1 LTDTDLVTAQRR
13 FERRQ
18 RSARLRSRLPW
29 VLGTIVVVA
38 GVLAVWLFYFSSV
51 FAVGGVR
58 VEGLSTVPEQEVT
71 AAAAVPDGEP
81 LARVDL
87 AAIAQRVRAIP
98 AVADAR
104 AGRSWPDRVVI
115 SVTER
120 VAVVA
125 VAAGSRFDL
134 VDATGSRFRQVSSR
148 PAGLPQ
154 AVVTGPRR
162 DVTTRS
168 VVTVAAALPDDLR
181 PRVRSIAAA
190 SPDSINLHLGGG
202 VRVVWGSADHSDRKA
217 TVVVALM
224 RRKATV
230 YDVSAPDSPVTQ
242 GEK

>member
-1 LTDTDLVTAQRR
+1 MTDTDLLEAQRR

-18 RSARLRSRLPW
+18 RSARLRGRLPW
-29 VLGTIVVVA
+29 VLGTVVL
-38 GVLAVWLFYFSSV
+38 VLGILTGWLVYFSSV
-51 FAVGGVR
+51 FAVSGVR
-58 VEGLSTVPEQEVT
+58 VEGVSTVSEQVVIE
-71 AAAAVPDGEP
+71 AAAVPDGEP

-87 AAIAQRVRAIP
+87 AAIARRVRAVP
-98 AVADAR
+98 AVAEAR
-104 AGRSWPDRVVI
+104 ATRSWPDEVVI
-115 SVTER
+115 TVTER

-125 VAAGSRFDL
+125 VSFGLGFDL
-134 VDATGSRFRQVSSR
+134 VDATGTRFRHVSDR

-154 AVVTGPRR
+154 AVVSGPRR

-181 PRVRSIAAA
+181 ARVRSIAAA

-202 VRVVWGSADHSDRKA
+202 VRVVWGSADQSDRKA

-224 RRKATV
+224 RRDAKV

>member
-1 LTDTDLVTAQRR
+1 MNDTDLLEAERR

-38 GVLAVWLFYFSSV
+38 GVLTVWLVYFSSV
-51 FAVGGVR
+51 LAVGGVR
-58 VEGLSTVPEQEVT
+58 VEGVVTVPEQTVT
-71 AAAAVPDGEP
+71 EAAAVPAGEP
-81 LARVDL
+81 LARIDL
-87 AAIAQRVRAIP
+87 AAIAARVRAIP

-104 AGRSWPDRVVI
+104 ASRSWPDRVVI
-115 SVTER
+115 TVTER

-125 VAAGSRFDL
+125 VAAGDRFDL
-134 VDATGSRFRQVSSR
+134 VDATGSRFRQVSAR
-148 PAGLPQ
+148 PDGLPQ
-154 AVVTGPRR
+154 AIVTGSRR

-181 PRVRSIAAA
+181 SRVRSIAAA

-224 RRKATV
+224 RRNAKV